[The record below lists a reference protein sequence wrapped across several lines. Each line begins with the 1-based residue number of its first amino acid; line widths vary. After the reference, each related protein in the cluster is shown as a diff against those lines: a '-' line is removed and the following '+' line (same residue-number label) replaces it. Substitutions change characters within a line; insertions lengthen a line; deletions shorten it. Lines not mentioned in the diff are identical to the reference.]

1 MKQLTNKIL
10 RKIQASQIRGV
21 VTKDGWVYLITENF
35 DGAAIF
41 NEKGELVDTAEEC
54 LIPDENLSAL
64 DFKEEFEETFDKT
77 IAKFLFSVSVP
88 FDDFLT
94 DENCELPPLG
104 FTNS

>member
-21 VTKDGWVYLITENF
+21 ITKDGWTYLMTEKF

-64 DFKEEFEETFDKT
+64 DFKEEFEETFDEK
-77 IAKFLFSVSVP
+77 IVKFLFSVNVP
-88 FDDFLT
+88 FNDFLT
-94 DENCELPPLG
+94 NENYELPSLG
-104 FTNS
+104 FTKS